1 MLTPEELSAQVKD
14 LEAKVTAANAEA
26 DKQRGIAENAEKLVQ
41 KWSAEVGELRK
52 QAKESGDKL
61 AEALTKI
68 SELEQ
73 KISGSTTQGKKT
85 KEEQQPTA
93 EEIEKSLEEPQ
104 RKAVEAVYAQLT
116 AADKS
121 RYHSDEQFRLTV
133 LKEAQQRI
141 QVVPE
146 SPWKKPDAGK
156 KKDSPDADGVMVGA
170 IFDKVMK
177 GARFTPPGGNGTA
190 QRTGGD
196 TKDKSKPRI
205 VVQGGSNLLQQLQG
219 VGAED

>member
-1 MLTPEELSAQVKD
+1 MPTPEELSAQVKD
-14 LEAKVTAANAEA
+14 LEAKVSAANAES

-61 AEALTKI
+61 AEALAKI
-68 SELEQ
+68 SDLEQ
-73 KISGSTTQGKKT
+73 KISGSTTPGKKT

-104 RKAVEAVYAQLT
+104 RKAVEAVYAQLK
-116 AADKS
+116 AEDKS
-121 RYHSDEQFRLTV
+121 RYHSDEQFRLAV
-133 LKEAQQRI
+133 LKEAQQRV

-156 KKDSPDADGVMVGA
+156 KKDTPDADGVMVGA
-170 IFDKVMK
+170 LFDKVLK

-190 QRTGGD
+190 HRTGGD
-196 TKDKSKPRI
+196 ITEKPPKRI
-205 VVQGGSNLLQQLQG
+205 VVQGGTNLLQQLQA
-219 VGAED
+219 VRADS